1 MTEQLIA
8 LVLAILGLAIPA
20 AILAYA
26 INRRSRK
33 KTRGANSDR

>member
-33 KTRGANSDR
+33 KSRSTNNGC